1 MPTTLRFSS
10 KLHDVNW
17 KNVISKE
24 FPLATEN
31 KISNIL
37 HLSGKFAVSPLFL
50 IAKVLI
56 DKKKNLR
63 YLTQGDA
70 DFNKNLASF
79 ANNLSTHDQEFH
91 SDKRET
97 KSKSSVEYAL
107 KKSLNAEGYI
117 DDFISRI
124 RRLIERYDLTEKT
137 TMNRYIRRENDD
149 IVLDL
154 PFPGDECWRMGQ
166 LIFYIYNFN
175 KLH

>member
-37 HLSGKFAVSPLFL
+37 HLCGKFAVSPLFL

-91 SDKRET
+91 SDKHEK

-124 RRLIERYDLTEKT
+124 GRLIERYDLTEKT
-137 TMNRYIRRENDD
+137 TMNRHIRRENDD